1 MNSAPENIEELCCAA
16 RGALR
21 MRALCGLLGGSLLG
35 GRQSAKE
42 DLQLACLEFH
52 AHVVKMSAVQVQLR
66 HPPGLPLKFISKV
79 TAS

>member
-21 MRALCGLLGGSLLG
+21 MRALCGLLG